1 MYPVQQ
7 PGLTSTAFPFQNV
20 KWISASAYDTSNHTS
35 LQASG
40 LLLSSLCYAPL
51 PIHNVQWST
60 PKWLKLHPEKKKCY
74 YLNYGYSAVLQKTLN
89 HPFFTIHDFYLP
101 TWRKPATWAH
111 RSGEDFTGVVLL
123 FLWKKKWISLYF
135 YVMWSMVS
143 PAAEKMGQFE
153 KWPWEVWIGKE
164 FTQTWNEWPGLLQLF
179 VPTHFM

>member
-1 MYPVQQ
+1 MTPATTQVSKPQGCCCPLYVMLPFLFITFNDQH
-7 PGLTSTAFPFQNV
+7 PNGSNSTQR
-20 KWISASAYDTSNHTS
+20 
-35 LQASG
+35 
-40 LLLSSLCYAPL
+40 
-51 PIHNVQWST
+51 
-60 PKWLKLHPEKKKCY
+60 KKKCY